1 MRSLIDPVEGDKKR
15 GSGDDDESK
24 RKTVKRKKKRV
35 NRTASTS
42 MVNDSIFVAQTN
54 LASTD
59 NVNLQER
66 DGIKISDDIV
76 VEDERTRRIRE
87 EAEKKRKR
95 EEKETKRLLKLDT
108 EARPSKYL
116 VDFDQY

>member
-1 MRSLIDPVEGDKKR
+1 
-15 GSGDDDESK
+15 
-24 RKTVKRKKKRV
+24 
-35 NRTASTS
+35 